1 MTNPLKV
8 GKIFYNVFVTRK
20 RWEIKDGKVVEVER
34 ISSRDKLHTKSD
46 LLMILSLQNQVKK
59 SFEKIAQLTRQNK
72 TLKSSLQYY
81 KKSGK

>member
-1 MTNPLKV
+1 M
-8 GKIFYNVFVTRK
+8 TRK